1 MSRFVAPL
9 VLVAAVAAATFAG
22 WRGSAASDPNL
33 IKIVS
38 SLPRTGSAKAQTDTI
53 VNGIQI
59 ALAEAGYRPGDFK
72 IVYADWDDATAGA
85 GQWTAEAETANAS
98 RAVHDPD
105 VMVYIGTYNSGA
117 AKISMPI
124 LNKAHL
130 LMISPANTW
139 PGLTKP
145 DKGDPGEPA
154 IYQPAGIINYTRLVP
169 TDDLQGPLGAEWAKE
184 LGVKRVYVLDDN
196 EVYGK

>member
-1 MSRFVAPL
+1 MSRYLPPL
-9 VLVAAVAAATFAG
+9 LLFGLLAVATLVG
-22 WRGSAASDPNL
+22 WARPTDGNPNR

-38 SLPRTGSAKAQTDTI
+38 SMPRTGSAKAQTDTI
-53 VNGIQI
+53 VNGIKI
-59 ALAEAGYRPGDFK
+59 ALEEAGHKVGDFE

-85 GQWTAEAETANAS
+85 GQWTAEAETANAT

-130 LMISPANTW
+130 LMVSPANTW

-145 DKGDPGEPA
+145 GKGDPGEP
-154 IYQPAGIINYTRLVP
+154 
-169 TDDLQGPLGAEWAKE
+169 
-184 LGVKRVYVLDDN
+184 
-196 EVYGK
+196 